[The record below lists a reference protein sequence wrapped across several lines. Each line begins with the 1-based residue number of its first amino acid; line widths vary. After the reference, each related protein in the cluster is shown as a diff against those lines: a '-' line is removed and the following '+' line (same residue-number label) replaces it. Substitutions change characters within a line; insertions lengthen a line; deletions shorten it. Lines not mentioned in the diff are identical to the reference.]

1 MSKPTN
7 SEDESKKD
15 HKLKRNI
22 ESLVWTIAVV
32 LLIRAFLIQSYQVPS
47 PSMSGTLLPGDF
59 LIAAKFVYGIE
70 IPYTNIRFFDF
81 YKPSRG
87 NVVIFTYPVDMK
99 KDFVKRCVGVAGDTV
114 EIINKRLYVN
124 GIEQEEPHV
133 VHRDNREYPPV
144 FKVSDEFS
152 QKEYQMAWENGE
164 FMENVKVRDNF
175 GPVVVPEG
183 HIFAMGDNR
192 DNSMDSR
199 YWGPLSTKLVK
210 AAPVIIY
217 FSWDKDSPYK
227 SFFERIRIGRF
238 LKILLFV

>member
-7 SEDESKKD
+7 SENETKKD

-22 ESLVWTIAVV
+22 ESFAWTIAIV
-32 LLIRAFLIQSYQVPS
+32 LLIRAFLVQSYQVPS
-47 PSMSGTLLPGDF
+47 PSMSNTLLPGDF

-124 GIEQEEPHV
+124 GIEQEDPYAV
-133 VHRDNREYPPV
+133 YRDTRVHPPV
-144 FKVSDEFS
+144 FKVFDEFS
-152 QKEYQMAWENGE
+152 QQEYQRAWENGE

-199 YWGPLSTKLVK
+199 YWGPLNTKLVK

-217 FSWDKDSPYK
+217 FSWDKGSHFK